1 MSTSRPFSYNP
12 FTAGITGTTQVGNLA
27 VGNPTDG
34 FLSTGLVWWGGP
46 DEDLGYVIAHPQAPN
61 NQPTPDTTKQ
71 LYWDFNHRGNDI
83 FIAGQYT
90 YQQFGYQQTVLSSIQ
105 INNTKKVMVSYT
117 IGNNQGTYPIFP
129 GGCFVG
135 FGNWSM
141 NYQGNPYGGYPGN
154 DTNSIGIS
162 CLGEIYYN
170 GSITDTGLPTWGNTG
185 DIVDMA
191 FDGVNQSWWIRVN
204 GGYWNNDQYADPEN
218 NVNGYPTILSSFYLA
233 VCPYI
238 NTTFTINN
246 YSKYSVPNSHPE
258 EYPGVNQFYFLGRKT
273 ASVGFWR
280 TPNKTLLDFLDLANY
295 VGATYFNNPND
306 AVTWL
311 NTNGYWTSYV
321 PPAPILSLDA
331 ATYSGVGKW
340 IDSVHGRGF
349 ELNGN
354 GGGPI
359 WDSNFGGLFQF
370 NSSSQDYA
378 VCTGDPLPALP
389 IFSYEVWH
397 QWDGDNIGSPQIL
410 TDLGSNS
417 INYALGQL
425 DISYPFSSGKIQG
438 GFYDQNNGWQT
449 QSIAP
454 YELVFGAWTHIVVT
468 FDENQI
474 LRVWV
479 DKNLVSVTQHYTTP
493 TTEGVGIGLM
503 RGTGNNAGFWGGA
516 LVLVN
521 IYDKALD
528 QYDVNNQYELNI
540 NRFT

>member
-1 MSTSRPFSYNP
+1 MSTSRPFSFNP
-12 FTAGITGTTQVGNLA
+12 FSTGITGATQVGNLA
-27 VGNPTDG
+27 VGTPTDG

-46 DEDLGYVIAHPQAPN
+46 DEDPGYVIAHPQEAN
-61 NQPTPDTTKQ
+61 NQPTPDTSKQ
-71 LYWDFNHRGNDI
+71 VYWDFNHKGQDI
-83 FIAGQYT
+83 VIAGQFT
-90 YQQFGYQQTVLSSIQ
+90 YQLFGYQQSVLSDVLLSG
-105 INNTKKVMVSYT
+105 NKKVMVSYT

-129 GGCFVG
+129 GAVFIG
-135 FGNWSM
+135 FGTRDM
-141 NYQGNPYGGYPGN
+141 NYQGNPYGAFPGN
-154 DTNSIGIS
+154 DTESVGINA
-162 CLGEIYYN
+162 LGDIYY
-170 GSITDTGLPTWGNTG
+170 GGALIAQGFPTWGNTG

-191 FDGVNQSWWIRVN
+191 FDLVNQKWWIRVN
-204 GGYWNNDQYADPEN
+204 GGLWNNNPLSNPEYN
-218 NVNGYPTILSSFYLA
+218 SYGLNTNLSSFCLA
-233 VCPYI
+233 VCPAI
-238 NTTFTINN
+238 NTEFTINN
-246 YSKYSVPNSHPE
+246 YSKYSVPNTHPE
-258 EYPGVNQFYFLGRKT
+258 EYPGVNQFYFLGRRT

-295 VGATYFNNPND
+295 VGATYFNNAND

-349 ELNGN
+349 ELIGIF
-354 GGGPI
+354 GGPI

-417 INYALGQL
+417 VNYALGQL

-438 GFYDQNNGWQT
+438 GFYDQNSGWQT
-449 QSIAP
+449 QSVAP
-454 YELVFGAWTHIVVT
+454 YELDFGAWTHIVVT

-479 DKNLVSVTQHYTTP
+479 NKNLVSVTQHYTTP

-503 RGTGNNAGFWGGA
+503 RGTGNSTGFWGGA